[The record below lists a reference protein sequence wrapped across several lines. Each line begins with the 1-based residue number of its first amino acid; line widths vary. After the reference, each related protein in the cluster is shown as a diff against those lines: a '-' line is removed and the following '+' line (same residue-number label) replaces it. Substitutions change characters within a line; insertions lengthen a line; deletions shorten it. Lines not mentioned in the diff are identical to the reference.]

1 MYWCSLPWQMCTT
14 FATCCMLLLTR
25 LYRTCEKCTK
35 CAESWTTCVQ
45 WQWCGEALPEFY
57 YGRQASFSAQQLC
70 TTAQFPF
77 RSVIQTLCAGRSRIR
92 MTLFVPTFGMP
103 PFHSQLSSMC
113 RIAELL
119 LSGVSVLVAELQ
131 SHRTLIELYPTK
143 MSVSYV
149 AKYFK
154 K

>member
-1 MYWCSLPWQMCTT
+1 MCNGNGVAKHSLNSITAANPPFLQYLNTAIQQYYNTAIQLC
-14 FATCCMLLLTR
+14 R
-25 LYRTCEKCTK
+25 
-35 CAESWTTCVQ
+35 
-45 WQWCGEALPEFY
+45 EFY

-92 MTLFVPTFGMP
+92 MTLFVPTFVMP

-131 SHRTLIELYPTK
+131 SHRALIELYPTK

-149 AKYFK
+149 AKYLK